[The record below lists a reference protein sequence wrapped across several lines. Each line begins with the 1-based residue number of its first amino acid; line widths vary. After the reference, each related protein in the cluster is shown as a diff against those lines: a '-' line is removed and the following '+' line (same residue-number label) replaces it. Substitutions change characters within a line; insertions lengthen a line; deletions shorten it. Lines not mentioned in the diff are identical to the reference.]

1 MIYID
6 KNYEDNYK
14 FFAQFM
20 NVEEPHIQAC
30 LKKSGLTHIISRNAY
45 NYKGEQLPDYSVV
58 LIPKDCEQQE
68 KIFAYYRCYDNL
80 AKAYEKYVRNVVGL
94 SKEEIFTRIRYN
106 PILLGSEKMYFPDK
120 LKEIYGNY
128 PKLKKYISEE
138 GLETNTNKSSNASKQ
153 KLCQSCSINN
163 DCR

>member
-1 MIYID
+1 MIRID
-6 KNYEDNYK
+6 KKYEDKYE

-30 LKKSGLTHIISRNAY
+30 LKKSGLTHVISRNAY
-45 NYKGEQLPDYSVV
+45 NSKNEPLPDYSAV
-58 LIPKDCEQQE
+58 LIPKDYEQE
-68 KIFAYYRCYDNL
+68 DKILAYYRCYDNL
-80 AKAYEKYVRNVVGL
+80 AKAYEKYVRSVVGL
-94 SKEEIFTRIRYN
+94 SKEEIFKRVRYF

-128 PKLKKYISEE
+128 PKFKKTISEASTVKSDE
-138 GLETNTNKSSNASKQ
+138 SNKNKGT
-153 KLCQSCSINN
+153 KHKDNIFLN